1 MFNSGQPKPMIYRL
15 WNLATHSRT
24 TLRPNID
31 YHGTDAVLMLQ
42 SYPANQKN
50 QSPKVHS
57 SLYPAITHQMR
68 QFRVASLSHDHDFT
82 RSFML
87 FSDLYLQFMV
97 PNGFIPFC
105 NPTIQVTN
113 EQLPTGA
120 GWLNQRHHLMEQ
132 STDLLLSTPGQLKRT
147 VHLALLEN
155 VGSKWCPLYNKLMLQ
170 RPKHRKAEIRTQ
182 LNSVLQAPQKQC
194 APSLQKRRSGRP
206 NLDVKRLHVF

>member
-1 MFNSGQPKPMIYRL
+1 MFNSGQPKPMIYRF
-15 WNLATHSRT
+15 WNLATHSHT

-50 QSPKVHS
+50 QSPKVHC

-82 RSFML
+82 VVLCSFQISISSLWSPMGL
-87 FSDLYLQFMV
+87 SHFL
-97 PNGFIPFC
+97 IPLSKY
-105 NPTIQVTN
+105 IQVTN

-120 GWLNQRHHLMEQ
+120 GWLNQRHHLMEK

-147 VHLALLEN
+147 VHLALR
-155 VGSKWCPLYNKLMLQ
+155 Q
-170 RPKHRKAEIRTQ
+170 RT
-182 LNSVLQAPQKQC
+182 
-194 APSLQKRRSGRP
+194 SGQSGVP
-206 NLDVKRLHVF
+206 CTIS